1 MNLGYIYGVLKKIFT
16 ILGFF
21 IGCAVAHPHVF
32 IDAKVDMVFN
42 AQEFVGVQN
51 RWEFDL
57 IYSQAMIAAAD
68 ANNDGKFDSNELK
81 LYEEQIIDAAKEYSR
96 FNYIGDG
103 SHFYSPKEAKNIHAS
118 ISAEGKLVVEFLN
131 TFHIPSNPNDYT
143 MLVLAVTDPTNYILI
158 TVDMEK
164 SEINAP
170 DAMDVE
176 YFVDALDG
184 LTLFQN
190 FSNRVKGL
198 YVRYQKAE

>member
-1 MNLGYIYGVLKKIFT
+1 VFKSLFC
-16 ILGFF
+16 ILFVFVG
-21 IGCAVAHPHVF
+21 IAVSHPHVF
-32 IDAKVDMVFN
+32 IHAKVDLVFDEN
-42 AQEFVGVQN
+42 EFIGVQN

-68 ANNDGKFDSNELK
+68 ANGNGTFESNELS
-81 LYEEQIIDAAKEYSR
+81 LYKDQIVDAAVEYSR

-103 SHFYSPKEAKNIHAS
+103 TRFYSPKESKNLKAS
-118 ISAEGKLVVEFLN
+118 VSKEGKLVVEFLN

-158 TVDMEK
+158 TVDMEQ
-164 SEINAP
+164 SEVSAP

-184 LTLFQN
+184 LTQFKN
-190 FSNRVKGL
+190 FSGTVKGL
-198 YVRYQKAE
+198 YVRYQKAQ

>member
-1 MNLGYIYGVLKKIFT
+1 LNLGYIYGVFKKI
-16 ILGFF
+16 IVIIGFS
-21 IGCAVAHPHVF
+21 IGCAIAHPHVF
-32 IDAKVDMVFN
+32 IDAKVDMVFDN
-42 AQEFVGVQN
+42 HEFVGVQN

-68 ANNDGKFDSNELK
+68 KNNNGKFETAELK
-81 LYEEQIIDAAKEYSR
+81 LYEEQIVEAAKEYSR

-103 SHFYSPKEAKNIHAS
+103 THFFSPKEAKNIKAS
-118 ISAEGKLVVEFLN
+118 VSAEGKLVVEFLN

-184 LTLFQN
+184 LTLFKN
-190 FSNRVKGL
+190 FSGNVKGL
-198 YVRYQKAE
+198 YVRYQKAD